1 MSEIMKIP
9 FTREILS
16 RQAKKQWEDIEYTG
30 FMKKNILEFYNSNKV
45 YRENV
50 LERLNKSQK
59 EYWSKK
65 ENVEKQSKKIKQYF
79 DSNPNKKY
87 LLSKKALEQ
96 WNDEELLSWRSNK
109 TKEQWTDDFR
119 AKRKEALNKT
129 YFQKTMRLLKEIH
142 DNLGDIDEF
151 VYEKIRV
158 ERKDSSLLRF
168 ENLVH
173 RYFDNNY
180 FATLEAVESYNH
192 KIRSIRKLDTKIDV
206 YDIEVPH
213 THNFALTSGV
223 FVHNSAKQGRN
234 RGFQAILPLRGKI
247 LNVEKARLNK
257 ILSSEEINTII
268 TAIGTNI
275 GDAFDLAKAR
285 YNKIIIMTDADVD
298 GQHISCLLLTFFYRY
313 MKELIEAGFLYL
325 AQPPLYLIK
334 KGKTHRYVY
343 TEKEKNMVIEELGDQ
358 GLNIQR
364 YKGLGEMNPDQL
376 WNTTMNQDTRQ
387 LKQISIEDAVIADE
401 VFTILMGDQVEPR
414 RNFIL
419 ENAKEVKELDV

>member
-1 MSEIMKIP
+1 SEIMKIP

-206 YDIEVPH
+206 YDIE
-213 THNFALTSGV
+213 
-223 FVHNSAKQGRN
+223 
-234 RGFQAILPLRGKI
+234 
-247 LNVEKARLNK
+247 
-257 ILSSEEINTII
+257 
-268 TAIGTNI
+268 
-275 GDAFDLAKAR
+275 
-285 YNKIIIMTDADVD
+285 
-298 GQHISCLLLTFFYRY
+298 
-313 MKELIEAGFLYL
+313 
-325 AQPPLYLIK
+325 
-334 KGKTHRYVY
+334 
-343 TEKEKNMVIEELGDQ
+343 
-358 GLNIQR
+358 
-364 YKGLGEMNPDQL
+364 
-376 WNTTMNQDTRQ
+376 
-387 LKQISIEDAVIADE
+387 
-401 VFTILMGDQVEPR
+401 
-414 RNFIL
+414 
-419 ENAKEVKELDV
+419 